1 MSAAPSSDDL
11 AGLVDI
17 PALERFLDERLG
29 GHVPIT
35 VWKHTAG
42 YSNVTLFID
51 RGDQRLV
58 LRRPP
63 TGPLLPSAHDVIR
76 EWRFIS
82 ALWGRARVPRPVAAC
97 EDSSVIGAPFYVM
110 ERVNGT
116 EIRDSIPAPY
126 DHPAGRRK
134 MAEELIDAL
143 VEVHAVDWR
152 STDLSAPPTS
162 FAERQVRRGRRQW
175 ELTRPHTRDL
185 PDLDRAA
192 DWLEAHLPEER
203 ERTIV
208 HGDYKLDNV
217 LFDLQEPKLLAILDW
232 ELATLGDPLG
242 DVGWLLSTWGDPR
255 DLERRGTDEDEVLA
269 PSVTLREG
277 FPTRQELAQ
286 MYAER
291 SGRPLAD
298 MHFWLGLAMF
308 KGAVI
313 GEGIYMRYLQGNVTN
328 PQGARMKDEVPKR
341 VARLMEVI
349 EAGTV

>member
-1 MSAAPSSDDL
+1 MTAPSPSEEL
-11 AGLVDI
+11 AALVDVA
-17 PALERFLDERLG
+17 ALERFLDERLG
-29 GHVPIT
+29 GHEPIT
-35 VWKHTAG
+35 VRKHTAG
-42 YSNVTLFID
+42 YSNVTLFVD
-51 RGDQRLV
+51 RGEERFV

-76 EWRFIS
+76 EWRFLS
-82 ALWGRARVPRPVAAC
+82 ALWGKARVPRPVVAC
-97 EDSSVIGAPFYVM
+97 EDPSVIGAPFYVM

-116 EIRDSIPAPY
+116 EIRDRIPAAY
-126 DHPAGRRK
+126 DHPAGRRR
-134 MAEELIDAL
+134 MAEELVDAL
-143 VEVHAVDWR
+143 VEVHAVDPAA
-152 STDLSAPPTS
+152 TELSAPPTS
-162 FAERQVRRGRRQW
+162 FAERQVRRWRRQW

-208 HGDYKLDNV
+208 HGDYKFDNV
-217 LFDLQEPKLLAILDW
+217 LFALDEPRLLAILDW

-255 DLERRGTDEDEVLA
+255 DLERREPGTEEVLA

-277 FPTRQELAQ
+277 FPSRGELAEL
-286 MYAER
+286 YAAR
-291 SGRPLAD
+291 SGRSLRD
-298 MHFWLGLAMF
+298 MHFWLVLAMF

-328 PQGARMKDEVPKR
+328 PQGARMKEEVPKR
-341 VARLMEVI
+341 VERLMEVI
-349 EAGTV
+349 AAGTV